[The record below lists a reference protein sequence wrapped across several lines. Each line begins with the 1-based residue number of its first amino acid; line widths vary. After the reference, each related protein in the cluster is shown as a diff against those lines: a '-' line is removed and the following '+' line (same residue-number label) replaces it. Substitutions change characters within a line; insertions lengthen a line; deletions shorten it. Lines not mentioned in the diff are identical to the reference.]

1 MGDEFFGR
9 GVGEALKAVGL
20 MGDDVAYALAR
31 RHARQAQPRPQP
43 ASDDKQH
50 GAPYPEKNMN
60 IGAER
65 FTRLLRNME
74 DEDLSGRSSP
84 DNANYA
90 YNNNLDRLT
99 TWGGS
104 TNVEEGRSSGGLM
117 VPANPRG

>member
-9 GVGEALKAVGL
+9 GIGEALKAVGL

-31 RHARQAQPRPQP
+31 RRARQSQAQVQP
-43 ASDDKQH
+43 TNDDRHQ
-50 GAPYPEKNMN
+50 GAPYPEKNMS

-65 FTRLLRNME
+65 FTRLLRSME
-74 DEDLSGRSSP
+74 DDDLSGRSSP

-90 YNNNLDRLT
+90 YTNNLDRLT